1 MVIKM
6 NKKFIIV
13 NDKSTADK
21 LSAAGFILLSHMGD
35 TYTFKNEPNKLNF
48 DFIEKGKISYSN
60 ILSL

>member
-1 MVIKM
+1 MVTKM

-35 TYTFKNEPNKLNF
+35 VYTFKNEQDRLF
-48 DFIEKGKISYSN
+48 FSN
-60 ILSL
+60 IDPKKICFTDKLMF